1 MLWLPQV
8 MLVTGSTVAGGTASA
23 HISTLV
29 DIPIASGASPTYLD
43 GTWELQHLTNATS
56 GVGTGP
62 VINATVP
69 GDILSDL
76 QRAGRLPDPYW
87 NTSWREPAFI
97 AAWNNGSWRYS
108 KRFAAPPPAAA
119 PATDEVLLCFD
130 GVLMGATLQLDG
142 QPLSVTT
149 DPVLGNVTGATDQFL
164 RYAFPVGSLLR
175 RQRPSTGSSGAGNGG
190 AGSHVVSATFG
201 AALNEHP
208 GTSGGRFT
216 FSTAIDWA
224 PRMLTHDRQGKSTFG
239 FGLWKSVYLLP
250 VPHGLAITHLVPSTF
265 YAGGHPTSR
274 LSDERHAGFVV
285 NVTLELYATRPIAA
299 AEVAVVGAWPDA
311 QPVSRR
317 VALTAGSN
325 SVTLSVPADQTK
337 AVQLWHP
344 HGHGAQP
351 LYNIT
356 ATVSVL
362 GDGVAASGEG
372 SQSSATVI
380 TTTRRIGFRH
390 VALVTI
396 NDTDAAEVAAAAAK
410 QNTGAFTMMFR
421 VNGAAVF
428 ARGGSMIPMDLLSG
442 RLSAEAHHR
451 LVQSAAEGNFN
462 TLRIWGGGIYHPQ
475 SFYDACDEFGILLY
489 HDLQFTGK
497 AGSVTFSHVVEAEI
511 KHNIRRLSHHPCVFL
526 WDACNECKVFYPW
539 WKAVLPTVATVDTS
553 RPIWPASPSNGWVS
567 GVERL
572 TSRPVTRGRQIP
584 NTHWRGPGVGGFPWP
599 QESHGP
605 YTGFMHE
612 PVPGVNNWTMPHAQP
627 AAVQAGGMG
636 GANNPSAVPT
646 RTGPGQEG
654 WAKSE

>member
-1 MLWLPQV
+1 MSSAVVKAVGRQWYRDIKVSCFSILITPLLSSPSRNSTCRVGAWLLALAAGCLRPAPLTERQRQDILPKPSKMLWLPQV

-76 QRAGRLPDPYW
+76 QRAGHLPDPYW

-119 PATDEVLLCFD
+119 PATGDEVLLCFD

-164 RYAFPVGSLLR
+164 RYAFPVGSLLD
-175 RQRPSTGSSGAGNGG
+175 TGSSGAGNGG

-216 FSTAIDWA
+216 SSTAIDWA

-265 YAGGHPTSR
+265 YAGGHPTSQ
-274 LSDERHAGFVV
+274 LSDGQHAGFVV

-337 AVQLWHP
+337 AVRLWHP
-344 HGHGAQP
+344 HGHGAQ
-351 LYNIT
+351 
-356 ATVSVL
+356 
-362 GDGVAASGEG
+362 
-372 SQSSATVI
+372 
-380 TTTRRIGFRH
+380 
-390 VALVTI
+390 
-396 NDTDAAEVAAAAAK
+396 
-410 QNTGAFTMMFR
+410 
-421 VNGAAVF
+421 
-428 ARGGSMIPMDLLSG
+428 
-442 RLSAEAHHR
+442 
-451 LVQSAAEGNFN
+451 
-462 TLRIWGGGIYHPQ
+462 
-475 SFYDACDEFGILLY
+475 
-489 HDLQFTGK
+489 
-497 AGSVTFSHVVEAEI
+497 
-511 KHNIRRLSHHPCVFL
+511 
-526 WDACNECKVFYPW
+526 
-539 WKAVLPTVATVDTS
+539 
-553 RPIWPASPSNGWVS
+553 
-567 GVERL
+567 
-572 TSRPVTRGRQIP
+572 
-584 NTHWRGPGVGGFPWP
+584 
-599 QESHGP
+599 
-605 YTGFMHE
+605 
-612 PVPGVNNWTMPHAQP
+612 
-627 AAVQAGGMG
+627 
-636 GANNPSAVPT
+636 
-646 RTGPGQEG
+646 
-654 WAKSE
+654 